1 MQKVCS
7 SAGQQLCAAY
17 TAVSNPKNYVASKL
31 TDSVCAQDKQLCD
44 AYNEGMRLYGATQN
58 PGQYA
63 LQEVAKSDPKVGGAL
78 TQAYLVKKYMNILQA
93 KPGEKGNDA
102 ATAAN
107 RPAPTTGKAVADR
120 LNKPFDGRYLQ
131 ESISSCLIGFSCGQ
145 SEPQLEQCKPQLGQ
159 SEPREPQIG
168 DIKNCQ
174 LGELQPTDIP
184 FIFNQKGINAKI
196 SGKGCTISKI
206 KNKVYIYNSDSC
218 SWTVDQWTVPKSAKG
233 TYIAFDKPKEKT
245 EMTEGRFLPLGEKQ
259 EFRFEDAGYEVPQG
273 GVLNY
278 KDGKFD
284 LDLTNAK
291 TKSFSLSTYSKG
303 QIIGST
309 KATQLGKDM
318 KIRKTLTGFEI
329 TGDAEVTNQFN
340 RIISKGK
347 MAVDHRGMLSDIG
360 ENSEVLLYPKSLKL
374 AKGKAL
380 KNTETPE
387 DVLKITNNRNEPM
400 EFSFACKS
408 TDAEAPSVNICE
420 EKGNLRIKTQNA
432 KGTAV
437 SHLKSYTAT
446 KDAAMADIMK
456 ELKPRANKALLK
468 RFTAA
473 ACDDIYNQAL
483 RSEDKNC
490 AKIGKSYEMLVP
502 QLLLAPGKKGALG
515 LKILQQKIDIESG
528 SADVTGLLGSTVT
541 VDAEDKTV
549 RVPMKGATTDE
560 FAEEQKK
567 RKAIAKLISGKG
579 ALAKLETREL
589 QQIFE
594 KRPSEADFI
603 QMEALRIVAGATDER
618 GELIRKEL
626 KKMGMIG
633 EEAELDKILESEYSS
648 GIGKKAAEE
657 VLRPISSWPN
667 SLDLPEISIAGE
679 QQLKYDLATGNMKQ
693 CGCRRG
699 EPTGKPVTIGMASGE
714 ACTAEVCSVTLE
726 SDGGPQEPKINIKR
740 KILSPNELSVNGKK
754 PYFRTD
760 KGSFVVTVQDSNG
773 KNVNYYIDKDGS
785 VYLDEAN
792 PYAFGERVYFTPLNE
807 AQKKTIARLCE
818 EDKACKS
825 ARAPQEYKVL
835 EGSQERAAAEFEAR
849 IKAIAGKRADQVFGI
864 GAIKQLKADLVTD
877 AVANKLELS
886 GESLTEA
893 EWKRVLDVCCRLYS
907 KTDIVMRSTCSC
919 PEAG

>member
-1 MQKVCS
+1 MRKILSGLALAALILTAIAGAALNDLVMTVGKDQSTRLLAGSPELQQAAEMYNIIEDPKTALTGVAMQKVCS

-31 TDSVCAQDKQLCD
+31 TDSACAQDKQLCD
-44 AYNEGMRLYGATQN
+44 AYNRGMQAYGAAQDPTQAA
-58 PGQYA
+58 GQYA

-78 TQAYLVKKYMNILQA
+78 TQAYIVKKYMNVLQT

-107 RPAPTTGKAVADR
+107 RPAPITGKAVADR
-120 LNKPFDGRYLQ
+120 LNEPFDGKYLQ
-131 ESISSCLIGFSCGQ
+131 ESISSCLVGFSMAQ
-145 SEPQLEQCKPQLGQ
+145 TEPA
-159 SEPREPQIG
+159 IG

-174 LGELQPTDIP
+174 LGEIQPTDIA

-206 KNKVYIYNSDSC
+206 KNKVYMYNSDSC

-273 GVLNY
+273 GVLSY

-291 TKSFSLSTYSKG
+291 IKSFSLSTYSKG

-309 KATQLGKDM
+309 TVTQLGKDM
-318 KIRKTLTGFEI
+318 KIRKTLDGFEI

-387 DVLKITNNRNEPM
+387 DVLKITNNRNEPV

-408 TDAEAPSVNICE
+408 TDAEASSVNICE

-483 RSEDKNC
+483 KSEDKNC
-490 AKIGKSYEMLVP
+490 AKIGKSHEILVP
-502 QLLLAPGKKGALG
+502 QLLLAPGKNGALG

-528 SADVTGLLGSTVT
+528 SADVTGLLGSIVT

-560 FAEEQKK
+560 FVEEQKK
-567 RKAIAKLISGKG
+567 RKAIAKLIRGKG

-594 KRPSEADFI
+594 KKPSEADFI

-626 KKMGMIG
+626 ERMGVIG
-633 EEAELDKILESEYSS
+633 EEELERMLESEYSS
-648 GIGKKAAEE
+648 GIGTKAAEE

-714 ACTAEVCSVTLE
+714 ACTAEVCSVTIE

-740 KILSPNELSVNGKK
+740 KIPSPDELSVNGKK
-754 PYFRTD
+754 PYFRAD
-760 KGSFVVTVQDSNG
+760 KGSFVVTAQDSNG

-807 AQKKTIARLCE
+807 AQKKTLAKLCE

-825 ARAPQEYKVL
+825 ARIPQEYKVL
-835 EGSQERAAAEFEAR
+835 EEST
-849 IKAIAGKRADQVFGI
+849 KR
-864 GAIKQLKADLVTD
+864 
-877 AVANKLELS
+877 
-886 GESLTEA
+886 
-893 EWKRVLDVCCRLYS
+893 
-907 KTDIVMRSTCSC
+907 
-919 PEAG
+919 